1 MNRGNNAQLVL
12 ESGTVIDPVTV
23 NPVLYTKNPSGEFIP
38 AEHRDVIAEAKRIY
52 SYSLQKGR
60 KIDNPS
66 QASDAIQSRLRDKH
80 HEVFACLYLDS
91 QHRILA
97 FEELFRGTIDGAVVH
112 PREVVKEAI
121 ALNTKAVV
129 FAHNHPSGDPE
140 PSQNDIQITKKLTSA
155 LALVDIKVLDHL
167 IIGDSVVSFS
177 ERGLI

>member
-1 MNRGNNAQLVL
+1 MGNKEQLVL
-12 ESGTVIDPVTV
+12 ELGTVIDPI
-23 NPVLYTKNPSGEFIP
+23 NSMLYTKSLSGEFIP
-38 AEHRDVIAEAKRIY
+38 AEHQDIIAEAKRIY
-52 SYSLQKGR
+52 SYSLRKGQ

-66 QASDAIQSRLRDKH
+66 QASESIQSRLRDKH

-91 QHRILA
+91 QHRIIA

-121 ALNTKAVV
+121 AHNTKAVI

-140 PSQNDIQITKKLTSA
+140 PSQYDIQITEKLKSA
-155 LALVDIKVLDHL
+155 LALVDILVLDHL
-167 IIGDSVVSFS
+167 VIGDSIVSFS

>member
-1 MNRGNNAQLVL
+1 MQPDLVTNRIN
-12 ESGTVIDPVTV
+12 S
-23 NPVLYTKNPSGEFIP
+23 VLYTKNLSGEFIP
-38 AEHRDVIAEAKRIY
+38 AKQRDVIAEAKRIY
-52 SYSLQKGR
+52 SYSLQKGQ
-60 KIDNPS
+60 ILDNPG

-91 QHRILA
+91 QHRIIA

-121 ALNTKAVV
+121 TLNSKAVI

-140 PSQNDIQITKKLTSA
+140 PSQYDIQITEKLKSA
-155 LALVDIKVLDHL
+155 LALVDITVLDHFV
-167 IIGDSVVSFS
+167 IGDSIVSFS